1 MDIRNKLPEK
11 QQDDYDIFVSQGKMI
26 AMRMADKLNTAGDP
40 VKILADALLGIVNK
54 VRSEGSRNGLQ
65 FDPLV
70 MAAGSVEILTVL
82 LMAAGIE
89 LNDEQIR
96 QTVGQAIGQ
105 FVQQAL
111 DSGEID
117 NNQLQQ
123 AAMVMQQ
130 KGGKNG

>member
-65 FDPLV
+65 FDHLV

-89 LNDEQIR
+89 LSDEQIR

>member
-54 VRSEGSRNGLQ
+54 VRSEGSMNGLQ
-65 FDPLV
+65 FDHLV

-82 LMAAGIE
+82 LMVAGIE
-89 LNDEQIR
+89 LSDEQIR

-130 KGGKNG
+130 KGGENG